1 MKDVNSRT
9 ILSFSS
15 QKFIQKSD
23 SDKSGK
29 KQARNICNVNKNN
42 HSRIVSGDVGLSEFV
57 NYVREHEKSL
67 RLQFSHLDKNKDG
80 SVDLEEMIEAFKE
93 LGVVI
98 DRDEALKLFN
108 R

>member
-1 MKDVNSRT
+1 M
-9 ILSFSS
+9 
-15 QKFIQKSD
+15 
-23 SDKSGK
+23 
-29 KQARNICNVNKNN
+29 
-42 HSRIVSGDVGLSEFV
+42 

-67 RLQFSHLDKNKDG
+67 RLQFSHLDRNKDG